1 MTGEDP
7 PVYDRGTVAEA
18 RDAGTETPDAD
29 AGALEE
35 RDDAGPTVVGVL
47 LAGGTSTRFGEANK
61 LLAELDGD
69 PLVRHAARTL
79 LRADLSGVIAVL
91 GYEADAVEAALDGL
105 EVRTVRNPEYADGL
119 STSVVRGTQAAI
131 DFGADA
137 AVFLPGDMPGVDPAT
152 VGLLVEAHRAGLGTA
167 LAAAYDGRRG
177 NPVLFDSDHFEALL
191 ELEGDVGGRPVLVGS
206 DDGALVETGDPGVVE
221 DVDTTADLRRRR

>member
-1 MTGEDP
+1 MTGDDL
-7 PVYDRGTVAEA
+7 PVHDRGAVDEA
-18 RDAGTETPDAD
+18 RGTGTGTSD
-29 AGALEE
+29 AGAVDPE
-35 RDDAGPTVVGVL
+35 DSPTVVGVL

-79 LRADLSGVIAVL
+79 LSADLSEVVAVL
-91 GYEADAVEAALDGL
+91 GYEADAVGATLGDLG
-105 EVRTVRNPEYADGL
+105 VRTVRNPEYEEGL
-119 STSVVRGTQAAI
+119 STSVVRGVEAAR
-131 DFGADA
+131 DLGADA

-167 LAAAYDGRRG
+167 LAAAHEGRRG
-177 NPVLFDSDHFEALL
+177 NPVLFDEEHFGALL
-191 ELEGDVGGRPVLVGS
+191 KLEGDVGGRPVLVGS

-221 DVDTTADLRRRR
+221 DVDTTEDLRRRR